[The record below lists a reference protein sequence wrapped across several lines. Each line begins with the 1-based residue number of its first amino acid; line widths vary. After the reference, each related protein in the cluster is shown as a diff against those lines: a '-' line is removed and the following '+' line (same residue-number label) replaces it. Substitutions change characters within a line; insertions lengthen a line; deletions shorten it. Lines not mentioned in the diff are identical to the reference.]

1 MKTFKTTKYYV
12 ESGSQLQVVVLAC
25 SPLEAIS
32 KALEMTSQNA
42 PLHLANVMI
51 VNQRGFVWHR
61 EDQKLNGD
69 ETVIPTRLLLGNPQ
83 RETKTI
89 DKTG

>member
-1 MKTFKTTKYYV
+1 MKTLKTTKYYV

-32 KALEMTSQNA
+32 KALQKTSQDA

-61 EDQKLNGD
+61 EGRKLNGD
-69 ETVIPTRLLLGNPQ
+69 ETIVPTRLLLGHPERN
-83 RETKTI
+83 TKLI
-89 DKTG
+89 DKIR